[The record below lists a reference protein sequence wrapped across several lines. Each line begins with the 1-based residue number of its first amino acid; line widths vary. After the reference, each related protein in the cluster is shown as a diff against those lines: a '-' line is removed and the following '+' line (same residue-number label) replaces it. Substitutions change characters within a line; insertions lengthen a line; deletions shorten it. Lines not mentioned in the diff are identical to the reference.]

1 MADKFIGNKFMA
13 NIKSIIVPPNLF
25 RDLVIRL
32 WKRSRELKKE
42 EEVVKEADPFMH
54 EEYADVSEGA
64 DTVSGDVEKTIQE
77 ARLDLIQSARLQI
90 RKALA
95 KVRIGTYGMCES
107 CKKPIDLARLKAFPQ
122 ATTCFECAKKS
133 NGEK

>member
-1 MADKFIGNKFMA
+1 MASL
-13 NIKSIIVPPNLF
+13 KSMIVPPTIF
-25 RDLVIRL
+25 RDLVTRL
-32 WKRSRELKKE
+32 WKRSKELKE
-42 EEVVKEADPFMH
+42 EEEMVKEADPLMH
-54 EEYADVSEGA
+54 AERADVSESA
-64 DTVSGDVEKTIQE
+64 DTASGDVEKTIQE

-122 ATTCFECAKKS
+122 ATMCFECAKKS
-133 NGEK
+133 NNEK